1 MTDIKE
7 YLSGKSDLL
16 KPLSQDEQQ
25 LLKNESIKTNKLTIN
40 P

>member
-16 KPLSQDEQQ
+16 KPLSHDEQQ